1 MVIDPPTD
9 PAATPTEPGAVPLEA
24 VSPVGATASVR
35 RRRLVWIPVG
45 LFCVG
50 LGGLGIV
57 LPGLPSTVFFIG
69 AAAAFSKSSPRLEAW
84 VLDLRGVGPLV
95 RDYRAGLGMPRR
107 AKVVAVAMMW
117 TAIAASVLAVDRP
130 LVRLAVVLLGVA
142 GTVTIVRVRGRA

>member
-9 PAATPTEPGAVPLEA
+9 PAATPPETAAVPVEPVTPA
-24 VSPVGATASVR
+24 VPAGSPR

-107 AKVVAVAMMW
+107 AKVLAIAMMW
-117 TAIAASVLAVDRP
+117 AAIAVSVVAVERP
-130 LVRLAVVLLGVA
+130 LVRLAVVLLGLA
-142 GTVTIVRVRGRA
+142 GTVTIVRVRDRT

>member
-9 PAATPTEPGAVPLEA
+9 PAATPAEPGAVPLDA
-24 VSPVGATASVR
+24 VSTEGATASVR

-117 TAIAASVLAVDRP
+117 TAIAASVLTVDRP
-130 LVRLAVVLLGVA
+130 LVRLGVVLLGVA
-142 GTVTIVRVRGRA
+142 GTVTVVRVRGRA

>member
-9 PAATPTEPGAVPLEA
+9 PAATPTEPDAVPLEA

>member
-1 MVIDPPTD
+1 MVLDPTTD
-9 PAATPTEPGAVPLEA
+9 EVAPPAAAGALADRTVAARPGAL
-24 VSPVGATASVR
+24 R

-45 LFCVG
+45 LLCVG

-107 AKVVAVAMMW
+107 AKVIAIAMMW
-117 TAIAASVLAVDRP
+117 TAIVVSALAVDRP

-142 GTVTIVRVRGRA
+142 GTITIVRVRGRA

>member
-9 PAATPTEPGAVPLEA
+9 PAANPTEPGAVPLDPVA
-24 VSPVGATASVR
+24 PVGATASVR